1 MLGSGNLVHNLRH
14 AFTASHRGETATPA
28 WARAF
33 EGIAAALERRDLAH
47 LTRALDGD
55 AGRLAHPT
63 PDHYLPVLYA
73 AGASDRDD
81 AVRFPLTGFDLASL
95 SMRSVIFG

>member
-33 EGIAAALERRDLAH
+33 DEGIAAAL
-47 LTRALDGD
+47 
-55 AGRLAHPT
+55 
-63 PDHYLPVLYA
+63 
-73 AGASDRDD
+73 
-81 AVRFPLTGFDLASL
+81 RFPLTGFDLASL